1 MYPCRGL
8 EVALLLYHFNLMG
21 GRRAWNLEEHL
32 SHCYRCKL
40 YLGKLGWLSRLA
52 RTAQGHSDLDES
64 KSGSFAP
71 KTSHR
76 QGTGF
81 IKMIMAIFLFLLL
94 VGFMAESIQATEKIV
109 IGEAEN
115 AVLLPWGVVLPS
127 RIDTG
132 AGISALDVRDLKL
145 LGKSVEFR
153 LPERYGDL
161 LIRLPLAGWRGIK
174 AADGPRKRRP
184 AVEVDLCLSGV
195 RIRTLV
201 TLCDRSHMEYPLL
214 IGRKALRGNPEADFI
229 VDVSRSFTVSL
240 NCAKENL
247 P

>member
-1 MYPCRGL
+1 MR
-8 EVALLLYHFNLMG
+8 
-21 GRRAWNLEEHL
+21 
-32 SHCYRCKL
+32 
-40 YLGKLGWLSRLA
+40 
-52 RTAQGHSDLDES
+52 
-64 KSGSFAP
+64 
-71 KTSHR
+71 
-76 QGTGF
+76 
-81 IKMIMAIFLFLLL
+81 IKMIMAIFPFLLFM
-94 VGFMAESIQATEKIV
+94 GFVAESIHAAEKII
-109 IGEAEN
+109 IGEAEK
-115 AVLLPWGVVLPS
+115 VILLPWGVALPS

-153 LPERYGDL
+153 LPERFGDL

-229 VDVSRSFTVSL
+229 VDVSRSFIFTP
-240 NCAKENL
+240 NCTQGNL